1 MPSQARSLGRQL
13 TIMDYQDAP
22 TREALAADHLQ
33 CFGWLPV
40 AGVGRLGAVMEA
52 CAARHLRVSNCR
64 SVDLSPDDAEELLGS
79 ADAAGF
85 GIALRLQGSDARG
98 AWADVA
104 ASPPSGIP
112 RGALWVAATEEQ
124 DEAAIDAFF
133 EPALR
138 GSSTPAAPAP
148 AAMTMAAS
156 GAGMMASTSQAAA
169 AEAASAAWGGRS
181 GSTKLCR
188 SAQRSTAQLSSCTA
202 TLILPHVMAG
212 DSAGTV
218 VQSTLDGATSR
229 GLRVTAASMIDL
241 DPVTAE
247 ELLEVYKGVEP
258 AYAKM
263 VTTFAQGPCLALE
276 LCGDGA
282 VRKMRE
288 LAGPRDVDI
297 ARKVRPDTIRAVHG
311 EDTSRCA
318 IHVTD
323 LEEDGPLDCE
333 YLFGLL

>member
-1 MPSQARSLGRQL
+1 LGRQL
-13 TIMDYQDAP
+13 TIVDYQDAP
-22 TREALAADHLQ
+22 TRAALAADHLQ

-40 AGVGRLGAVMEA
+40 AGVGRLGALIEA
-52 CAARHLRVSNCR
+52 CAARRLRLSNCR
-64 SVDLSPDDAEELLGS
+64 SVDLSPDDAEAFLGS

-85 GIALRLQGSDARG
+85 GLALRLQGSDARD

-104 ASPPSGIP
+104 ADPPSGIP
-112 RGALWVAATEEQ
+112 RGALWVAATERQ
-124 DEAAIDAFF
+124 DEAAIEAFF

-138 GSSTPAAPAP
+138 GSATAPAAAPA
-148 AAMTMAAS
+148 AAT
-156 GAGMMASTSQAAA
+156 GAGGAGTMASTSQAAA
-169 AEAASAAWGGRS
+169 AEAAAAAWGDTS
-181 GSTKLCR
+181 TPTKLCP
-188 SAQRSTAQLSSCTA
+188 SARRSTAQLCNCTA
-202 TLILPHVMAG
+202 ALVLPHVMAG
-212 DSAGTV
+212 GGAGEV
-218 VQSTLDGATSR
+218 VQATLDGATSR

-263 VTTFAQGPCLALE
+263 VTSFAQGPCLALE
-276 LCGDGA
+276 LSGDGA

-288 LAGPRDVDI
+288 VAGPRDVDV
-297 ARKVRPDTIRAVHG
+297 ARKVRPDTIRAIHG

-333 YLFGLL
+333 YLFSLL